1 MSASTGTGREPGRA
15 RVDRWRTKSEVLGEV
30 RRTPGLTRV
39 ELARRLGLSSASV
52 TETVTRLR
60 EAGWITECRAPVQ
73 GRGRP
78 TTCLDACPDG
88 PRVVAVDVRHED
100 WRVGLAGLDGE
111 VTGVVGARHGREP
124 SAVADS
130 PARPPSPRSPRG
142 HRVVAVGLAAPAPV
156 SDDGLVRRRPSWPGT
171 PSTSRSV
178 TAALGP
184 DPVPLRV
191 GNDATLAGV
200 AEART
205 GAAAGAGTALYLTV
219 EVGLGGALLLDGRPH
234 LGARGAA
241 GEYGHLPFGD
251 PARRCPCGATGCWGP
266 EVDGRALAR
275 RLGDAGAGRPPL
287 LRRGASSRGPRA
299 ARRTPAAAVG
309 AVAACLARGV
319 AGLVHVHDP
328 DVVVLG
334 GLARGLRASPA
345 FDEAYTR
352 RAHGLPARRPG
363 ARARRGARRRRRPA
377 RGRGAGARPRHEPR
391 GPGGELR
398 GPVT

>member
-1 MSASTGTGREPGRA
+1 MTASTETGREPGRA
-15 RVDRWRTKSEVLGEV
+15 RVDRWRTKAEVLTEV
-30 RRTPGLTRV
+30 RRSPGLTRV
-39 ELARRLGLSSASV
+39 ELARRLSLSSASV

-78 TTCLDACPDG
+78 TTCVGPCPDG

-111 VTGVVGARHGREP
+111 VTGIVGACHGRDP
-124 SAVADS
+124 STVTGALREAVTEVA
-130 PARPPSPRSPRG
+130 AG

-156 SDDGLVRRRPSWPGT
+156 SSDGLVRATELAWDAVDLG
-171 PSTSRSV
+171 SV
-178 TAALGP
+178 ATALGP
-184 DPVPLRV
+184 DPVPLQV
-191 GNDATLAGV
+191 GNDATFAGV

-205 GAAAGAGTALYLTV
+205 GAAAGAGTAIYLTV

-251 PARRCPCGATGCWGP
+251 PARPCSCGATGCWGP

-275 RLGDAGAGRPPL
+275 RLGDAPPDDPRSYAGL
-287 LRRGASSRGPRA
+287 VLARA
-299 ARRTPAAAVG
+299 TTGEEHAVAAVG
-309 AVAACLARGV
+309 AVAASLARGV

-345 FDEAYTR
+345 FDEAYERALMSFR
-352 RAHGLPARRPG
+352 RADPVPVLDAVHGDDG
-363 ARARRGARRRRRPA
+363 ALHGAAALALDHATSPEGLA
-377 RGRGAGARPRHEPR
+377 EICGD
-391 GPGGELR
+391 
-398 GPVT
+398 

>member
-1 MSASTGTGREPGRA
+1 MSTSTETGREPGRA
-15 RVDRWRTKSEVLGEV
+15 RRDRWRTKSEVLAEV

-39 ELARRLGLSSASV
+39 ELGYRLGLSSASV

-78 TTCLDACPDG
+78 TTCLEPCPDG

-111 VTGVVGARHGREP
+111 VVDTVGARHGGDPETLTAALRA
-124 SAVADS
+124 AVTQVAE
-130 PARPPSPRSPRG
+130 G
-142 HRVVAVGLAAPAPV
+142 HRVVAVGLAVPAPV
-156 SDDGLVRRRPSWPGT
+156 SSDGLVRATELAWDAVDL
-171 PSTSRSV
+171 RSV
-178 TAALGP
+178 TTALGP

-205 GAAAGAGTALYLTV
+205 GAAADAGTAVFLTV

-234 LGARGAA
+234 TGAHGAA

-251 PARRCPCGATGCWGP
+251 PARRCSCGATGCWGP
-266 EVDGRALAR
+266 ELDGRALAR
-275 RLGDAGAGRPPL
+275 RLGDPLPDDPRSYAGSVLA
-287 LRRGASSRGPRA
+287 RA
-299 ARRTPAAAVG
+299 AGGEDEAVAAVG
-309 AVAACLARGV
+309 AAAACLARGI

-334 GLARGLRASPA
+334 GLAPGLRASPV
-345 FDEAYTR
+345 FDEVYTGALMAFR
-352 RAHGLPARRPG
+352 RD
-363 ARARRGARRRRRPA
+363 
-377 RGRGAGARPRHEPR
+377 
-391 GPGGELR
+391 
-398 GPVT
+398 GPVPVLDAVHGDDGALHGAAAVALDHATSPEGLAENCVDR

>member
-15 RVDRWRTKSEVLGEV
+15 RVDRWRTKAEVLGEV

-39 ELARRLGLSSASV
+39 ELGRRLGLSSASL

-78 TTCLDACPDG
+78 TTCLDPCPDG

-111 VTGVVGARHGREP
+111 VVGIVGARHGRDPEAVTAALR
-124 SAVADS
+124 SAVTQVAE
-130 PARPPSPRSPRG
+130 G
-142 HRVVAVGLAAPAPV
+142 HRVVAVGLAAPAPM
-156 SDDGLVRRRPSWPGT
+156 SSDGLVRATELAWDAVDLG
-171 PSTSRSV
+171 SV
-178 TAALGP
+178 TTALGP

-205 GAAAGAGTALYLTV
+205 GAAADAGTAVFLTV

-234 LGARGAA
+234 PGARGAA

-251 PARRCPCGATGCWGP
+251 PARRCSCGATGCWGP

-275 RLGDAGAGRPPL
+275 RLGDPAPDDPRSYAEGVLA
-287 LRRGASSRGPRA
+287 RA
-299 ARRTPAAAVG
+299 ARGEDAAVAAVG

-334 GLARGLRASPA
+334 GLARGVRASPG
-345 FDEAYTR
+345 FDEAYTGALMAFR
-352 RAHGLPARRPG
+352 RDAPVPVLDAVHGDDG
-363 ARARRGARRRRRPA
+363 ALHGAAALALDHATSAEGLAENCVDR
-377 RGRGAGARPRHEPR
+377 
-391 GPGGELR
+391 
-398 GPVT
+398 

>member
-1 MSASTGTGREPGRA
+1 MSASTETGREPSRA
-15 RVDRWRTKSEVLGEV
+15 RVDRWRTKAEVLAEV
-30 RRTPGLTRV
+30 RRSPGLTRV
-39 ELARRLGLSSASV
+39 ELARRLSLSSASV
-52 TETVTRLR
+52 TETVGRLR

-111 VTGVVGARHGREP
+111 VTDVVGARHGRDA
-124 SAVADS
+124 SAVADTLR
-130 PARPPSPRSPRG
+130 AAVAEVARG

-156 SDDGLVRRRPSWPGT
+156 SDDGLVRATELAWDAVDLG
-171 PSTSRSV
+171 SV

-184 DPVPLRV
+184 DPVPLQV
-191 GNDATLAGV
+191 GNDATFAGV

-234 LGARGAA
+234 LGAHGAA

-251 PARRCPCGATGCWGP
+251 PARPCPCGATGCWGP

-275 RLGDAGAGRPPL
+275 RLGAPAPEDPRSYAEAVL
-287 LRRGASSRGPRA
+287 ARA
-299 ARRTPAAAVG
+299 ADGEEDAVLAVG
-309 AVAACLARGV
+309 AVAARLARGV

-345 FDEAYTR
+345 FDDAYERALMAFR
-352 RAHGLPARRPG
+352 RADPVPVLDAVHGDDG
-363 ARARRGARRRRRPA
+363 ALRGAAALALDHATSPEGLA
-377 RGRGAGARPRHEPR
+377 EICGD
-391 GPGGELR
+391 
-398 GPVT
+398 